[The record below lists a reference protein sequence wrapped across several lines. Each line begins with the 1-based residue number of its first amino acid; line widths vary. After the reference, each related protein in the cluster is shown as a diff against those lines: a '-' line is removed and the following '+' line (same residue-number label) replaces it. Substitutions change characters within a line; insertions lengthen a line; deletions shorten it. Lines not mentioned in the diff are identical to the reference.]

1 MSLDDYRLPVF
12 SLEGM
17 AQSHIGKGLKASP
30 EFRTRYKYIVRHVIR
45 TIHAIP
51 TLFHNACLEEI
62 ELYLG
67 RSSPSGVLRRFIEH
81 RDKRQQEYGVIVFRT
96 PGTVVRNLESM
107 ALRIIDGLRNA
118 GALCVRNIRTDMGGR
133 ANAGGVVYMTWR
145 FQEPMQLL
153 KPSTALLDT
162 LAIEAATASKLDIEP
177 QEVRTGLRSIR
188 SRKDVGHLY
197 WPRLR
202 S

>member
-1 MSLDDYRLPVF
+1 MSLNDYRLPALPLSGVT
-12 SLEGM
+12 E
-17 AQSHIGKGLKASP
+17 SHIGKALQSAP
-30 EFRTRYKYIVRHVIR
+30 EFRTRYKYVVRHVIR

-51 TLFHNACLEEI
+51 TLFRDASMEEV

-67 RSSPSGVLRRFIEH
+67 RSSSGGVLRRFAEH
-81 RDKRQQEYGVIVFRT
+81 RIKRQQDYGVVVFRT

-145 FQEPMQLL
+145 FQEPVQLL

-162 LAIEAATASKLDIEP
+162 LANEAATASKLDIEP
-177 QEVRTGLRSIR
+177 QEIRTGLRSIR